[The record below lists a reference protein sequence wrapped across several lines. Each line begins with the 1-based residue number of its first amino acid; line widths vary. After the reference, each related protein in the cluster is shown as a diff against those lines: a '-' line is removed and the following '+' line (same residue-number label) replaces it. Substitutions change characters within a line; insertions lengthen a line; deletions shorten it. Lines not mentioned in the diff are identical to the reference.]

1 MAQQITSQSFI
12 PPPSAGPAVPY
23 RAEPALTL
31 MALGRAVVLPTLLGP
46 GVVPEEVVV
55 PVDAPGVPDELAR
68 AVAAAWARPPAEL
81 PQGPVHSED
90 HGAGPRGWACVP
102 VMFSAPTTAQARANG
117 EPDTLY
123 CSAHGTVYNT
133 FSIKESGF
141 PAGAVLYAVLSHYKD
156 GAVTAVA
163 LHTEGAKGTR
173 AARVPVWAHRTV
185 QFWRQFKRYTQAPL
199 PTYARWEPG
208 TNVVVCDP
216 GVYSGAASASGPT
229 AAGAPSFWAA
239 PLTPQHVLYNA
250 VVVLGVAAAAVAS
263 TGAAAMVLGAVGSG
277 DDGGSAA
284 HPRFSQ
290 VFPSQFLAPEVDA
303 FVQRTW
309 LSTDACC
316 SDDCV
321 GAVAVAL
328 NAHSLRR
335 AHMYMLDVLVGRHSR
350 TAAAVAKP
358 LWAQACVAS
367 GVRQAPITAW
377 WPPAEAAAKDGP
389 GGPVAPDTVHFVQLA
404 SNLPDKVG
412 TAATTLRHFL
422 LLQYTVRAVDRTVTH
437 IHYADPFWVEDY
449 ATPTFW
455 QRVRDEINCRGLVL
469 TPDTVYINQHMLLH
483 RQSQEVAVTKNAC
496 GWLCLQGAA
505 RLLLGVVPDTVNW
518 RRIRTGL
525 LASAAAVLHG

>member
-1 MAQQITSQSFI
+1 
-12 PPPSAGPAVPY
+12 
-23 RAEPALTL
+23 
-31 MALGRAVVLPTLLGP
+31 MALGRAVVLPTGMGP
-46 GVVPEEVVV
+46 VVPGEVVV

-102 VMFSAPTTAQARANG
+102 VMFAAPTTAQARANG

-133 FSIKESGF
+133 FCMRDSGF
-141 PAGAVLYAVLSHYKD
+141 PAGAVLYAALSRHKD

-163 LHTEGAKGTR
+163 LHAEWAKDTR

-185 QFWRQFKRYTQAPL
+185 QFWRLFKRYTAAPL
-199 PTYARWEPG
+199 PTYARWEPD
-208 TNVVVCDP
+208 TNVLVCDP
-216 GVYSGAASASGPT
+216 GVYSGFAETTAASAGGAASAPGFAETTAASAGGAMATSGP
-229 AAGAPSFWAA
+229 GFWAA

-263 TGAAAMVLGAVGSG
+263 TGAAAMVLGAVGSSAAGGGGGGGG
-277 DDGGSAA
+277 DDDDDDDDA

-290 VFPSQFLAPEVDA
+290 VFPSQFLAPEVDV

-309 LSTDACC
+309 LSKDACC

-328 NAHSLRR
+328 NAHPLRR

-367 GVRQAPITAW
+367 GVRQAPTTAW
-377 WPPAEAAAKDGP
+377 WPPAEAAAE
-389 GGPVAPDTVHFVQLA
+389 AADTVHFVQLA

-422 LLQYTVRAVDRTVTH
+422 LLQYTVRAADRTVTH

-483 RQSQEVAVTKNAC
+483 RQSQEVFVTKNAC

-505 RLLLGVVPDTVNW
+505 RLMLGVVPDTVNW